1 MTAATAHPY
10 VREDLDTELWP
21 VFDEIVRRLG
31 AGESVLMVGPPG
43 VGKTMIARRV
53 APYLREY
60 ANQGELAETRQ
71 IRKLCGLE
79 PDLAPDRATATRRPI
94 PWRAPHHTCSVAGL
108 LGGGRPTRPGEV
120 SLAHGGLLFLD
131 EVPEFSVAALSGV
144 KHANRAQHVDFYR
157 AAGRWTYPARFSLL
171 GAANPCPCGWRGDS
185 RRACTCPDPIVE
197 RYLGRIPDGMFSHT
211 IQLGGRQ

>member
-1 MTAATAHPY
+1 MTAAIATTY
-10 VREDLDTELWP
+10 TREDLDSELWP
-21 VFDEIVRRLG
+21 VFDEIVRRLA

-53 APYLREY
+53 APYLLEHVSK
-60 ANQGELAETRQ
+60 GELGENDQ
-71 IRKLCGLE
+71 VRKLAGLE
-79 PDLAPDRATATRRPI
+79 PARALESWRRVV

-108 LGGGRPTRPGEV
+108 LGGGQPTRPGEV

-144 KHANRAQHVDFYR
+144 KHAHRDQHVDFYR
-157 AAGRWTYPARFSLL
+157 MAGRWTFPARFRLL
-171 GAANPCPCGWRGDS
+171 GATNPCPCGWRGDS

-211 IQLGGRQ
+211 IEIGARK